1 MTDRAKNRGPE
12 ILTREDVLELLSSK
26 AAAGSVTAMV
36 CLERALRHQP
46 VAEFDDELER
56 VIYEA
61 HQAREWA
68 DPGDSAD

>member
-36 CLERALRHQP
+36 CLERALRHQH

-56 VIYEA
+56 AIYEG
-61 HQAREWA
+61 HEAREWA